1 MAISIEREGVRIVEY
16 AVHYISPD
24 DSTKIFHEK
33 LPDDLKSRY
42 KNTSYIYKVTYEV
55 YTGEEDSLEK
65 SISLTSAKELN
76 IDELSDRVTVIYEN
90 ESEFNDYRLYQLA
103 AIYVKAAYINH

>member
-1 MAISIEREGVRIVEY
+1 MEY

-42 KNTSYIYKVTYEV
+42 RNMSYIYKVIYEV
-55 YTGEEDSLEK
+55 YTGEEESLEK
-65 SISLTSAKELN
+65 SISLTSEKELN
-76 IDELSDRVTVIYEN
+76 IDELSDRVAIIYDN
-90 ESEFNDYRLYQLA
+90 ESEFNDYRLYQLV
-103 AIYVKAAYINH
+103 AIYVKAAYRNY